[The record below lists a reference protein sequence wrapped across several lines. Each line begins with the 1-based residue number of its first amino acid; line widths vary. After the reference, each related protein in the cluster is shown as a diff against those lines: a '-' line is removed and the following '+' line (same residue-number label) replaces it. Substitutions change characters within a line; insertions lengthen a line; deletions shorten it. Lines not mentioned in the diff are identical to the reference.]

1 MRERER
7 ESGREVRSKVVLSGR
22 RNQNRSSWLLTKS
35 ESDTETARVRVSRT
49 EII

>member
-35 ESDTETARVRVSRT
+35 ESDSKPEKWS
-49 EII
+49 ESESE